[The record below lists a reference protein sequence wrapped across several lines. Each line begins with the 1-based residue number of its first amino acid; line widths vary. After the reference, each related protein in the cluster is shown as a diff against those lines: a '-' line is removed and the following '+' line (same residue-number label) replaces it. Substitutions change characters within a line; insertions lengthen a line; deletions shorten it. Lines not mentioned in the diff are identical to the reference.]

1 MVLEAWF
8 DLADA
13 GAQAQAAEALPVHP
27 LPDRLDA
34 VSPSGAGQDPP
45 EAPADASVAVL
56 EDTLRHGE
64 VSPAQLA
71 QRWAGATGAILLA
84 CILSDHGVSLEV
96 LGRFFG
102 VHNITVLRWLSP
114 LAHGNWHGAVQHS
127 QRFFSGTVAVDAK
140 WLKIAGV
147 WWYRCVAVDH
157 VSGLPFHVALLP
169 SNATSY
175 CALFLLQLKA
185 LGYPPQV
192 IITDGWDASVKAIAR
207 VFPNAQHLWCRLH
220 ARRAA
225 FRRLRQQVPS
235 GNARRRW
242 ADTRTALFRTPSK
255 RTVQRRLDTL
265 HSEAHG
271 SPAPAVVTRL
281 LATLPQRLPAVG
293 STWRPTTSHAAAR
306 FLGAFERFYR
316 ATGPFQN
323 PSSAQ
328 KPVDLCM

>member
-1 MVLEAWF
+1 MLEAWF

-27 LPDRLDA
+27 LPDRLDS

-102 VHNITVLRWLSP
+102 VHNITVRRWLSP

-140 WLKIAGV
+140 WLKVAGV
-147 WWYRCVAVDH
+147 WWSRFVAVDH
-157 VSGLPFHVALLP
+157 VSGLPVHVALLP
-169 SNATSY
+169 S
-175 CALFLLQLKA
+175 
-185 LGYPPQV
+185 
-192 IITDGWDASVKAIAR
+192 
-207 VFPNAQHLWCRLH
+207 H
-220 ARRAA
+220 A
-225 FRRLRQQVPS
+225 FRRTLPGAAQSARGSPHSHPHRRLGGLCEGHCPRLSQRPAAVVSIACPTRRLSTTAPTGAQWQRPKAMGRQAHGALADPLEAHRAAPLGHAPQRSPRQPGS
-235 GNARRRW
+235 RRRDP
-242 ADTRTALFRTPSK
+242 APGHTAPAAAS
-255 RTVQRRLDTL
+255 RRLDLASHDLQCRRTL
-265 HSEAHG
+265 LG
-271 SPAPAVVTRL
+271 RL
-281 LATLPQRLPAVG
+281 
-293 STWRPTTSHAAAR
+293 
-306 FLGAFERFYR
+306 
-316 ATGPFQN
+316 
-323 PSSAQ
+323 
-328 KPVDLCM
+328 

>member
-1 MVLEAWF
+1 VVLEAWF

-56 EDTLRHGE
+56 EDTLLHGE
-64 VSPAQLA
+64 VSPSQLA

-84 CILSDHGVSLEV
+84 FILYDHGVSLEV

-102 VHNITVLRWLSP
+102 VHNTTVRRWLSP
-114 LAHGNWHGAVQHS
+114 LSHVHWHGAVQHS

-140 WLKIAGV
+140 WLKVAGG
-147 WWYRCVAVDH
+147 WWSRFVAVDH
-157 VSGLPFHVALLP
+157 VSGLPVHVALLP
-169 SNATSY
+169 SHATPY
-175 CALFLLQLKA
+175 GALFLVQRKA
-185 LGYPPQV
+185 LGDHPTV
-192 IITDGWDASVKAIAR
+192 ILTDGWEASVKAIAR
-207 VFPNAQHLWCRLH
+207 VFPNAQHRLCRLH
-220 ARRAA
+220 ALRAA
-225 FRRLRQQVPS
+225 LRRLRQPVPS

-242 ADTRTALFRTPSK
+242 ADKLTALCRTPSQ

-271 SPAPAVVTRL
+271 SPAHAVVTRL
-281 LATLPQRLPAVG
+281 LAKLPQLLPAVG
-293 STWRPTTSHAAAR
+293 
-306 FLGAFERFYR
+306 
-316 ATGPFQN
+316 
-323 PSSAQ
+323 
-328 KPVDLCM
+328 